1 MSVKNNMKTLVNW
14 VEGTF
19 GAPDMFCTRQRD
31 G

>member
-1 MSVKNNMKTLVNW
+1 MKTLVNW